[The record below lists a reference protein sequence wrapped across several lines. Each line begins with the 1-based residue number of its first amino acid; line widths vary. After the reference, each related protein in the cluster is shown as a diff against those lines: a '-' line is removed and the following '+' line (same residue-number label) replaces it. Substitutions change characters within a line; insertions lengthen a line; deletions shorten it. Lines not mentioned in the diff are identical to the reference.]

1 MPKKKNARNRGD
13 FPEFKTGEDF
23 DALSASDKERVARYF
38 DKGHHRSELRPLNA
52 SERAQVKAERK
63 KMGRPRLGRHGV
75 KVIALSVERD
85 LLKRAD
91 AYAKQC
97 GLKRSELVTQALYR
111 LLPKAG

>member
-1 MPKKKNARNRGD
+1 MPKKKTSKNTGTL
-13 FPEFKTGEDF
+13 PEFKTGEDF
-23 DALSASDKERVARYF
+23 DALSAKDKERVARYY
-38 DKGHHRSELRPLNA
+38 DQGHHRSELRPLNA
-52 SERAQVKAERK
+52 VERAQVKAEKK
-63 KMGRPRLGRHGV
+63 KMGRPKLGRHGV

-91 AYAKQC
+91 AYARQC

>member
-1 MPKKKNARNRGD
+1 MRRKTATQAGR
-13 FPEFKTGEDF
+13 FPIFKTAEDF
-23 DALSASDKERVARYF
+23 DALSAKDKQKVARYY
-38 DKGHHRSELRPLNA
+38 DDGRHRSELRPLNA
-52 SERAQVKAERK
+52 AERAQVKAEK
-63 KMGRPRLGRHGV
+63 KTMGRPKLGRHGV

-97 GLKRSELVTQALYR
+97 GLKRSELVTRALNR